1 MKEREKYSKALG
13 KRIRAFR
20 ESKNISIKEFESLEN
35 SIDRHALSRIENGRV
50 TPSIY
55 TLYKICQALKIT
67 QTELLNGFESE
78 FKR

>member
-35 SIDRHALSRIENGRV
+35 SIDRHALSRIENGKV

>member
-13 KRIRAFR
+13 KRIRALR

-35 SIDRHALSRIENGRV
+35 SIDRHALSRIENGKV